1 MISMMRSIKLT
12 CLGFFVCV
20 LTICPVVLAQQ
31 VTLLTANFDAG
42 VDGFVYQND
51 AFGTSQPGYASGAWV
66 ASGGFGGTGGL
77 QVSLGGVDANPI
89 SDMSGGWSITLN
101 LPADETGVTLSFHYK
116 VDQSATYGYD
126 GYTRM
131 LVMVDGIQYGRGSK
145 NYVDHIGGDGSST
158 QGNSNTYLPTTDWQ
172 QHSIFL
178 GNLSAGAHTIILGGY
193 NNKKA
198 AADQSSTVTIDD
210 VLVTSGNPVP
220 AVSDPQTIVN
230 RLSRSQFVND
240 LQGLTSFGDR
250 CRMSSCPGSPANSFF
265 NAQAWVA
272 SQLSAMGYTVQYH
285 TSTLNGG
292 VSNLYV
298 TKVGAVNP
306 GQMYIVS
313 AHLDGRGG
321 GAAYDDDGS
330 GSALVLTAA
339 QAFAAADVATDTSVR
354 FIWWDKEESGL
365 YGSGAYVQE
374 RQSLQGTPDEP
385 VWLGVIQHDM
395 ILYDH
400 GAGTPTAS
408 QSPYAD
414 LDVEWR
420 AGTAAESQSRTLAL
434 TWSFFAGTY
443 ATQYPATA
451 YNFSTNTDDT
461 SFQPYVASIS
471 VRENRRSLTSGAN
484 AEWIN
489 PNYHTAA
496 DVASSYSDADLDL
509 GFNAVQNTVGM
520 VAELVNAHLII
531 VNPTATTTTI
541 TSSPNPSVF
550 GQSVTFTAT
559 VTSSGGVPVGTVT
572 FTEGSTVLASNV
584 AVDGSGH
591 ASFSP
596 SALVVGSHTIT
607 ASFTGNAPWGNS
619 SGSDS
624 ASPQVMNKDATTTTV
639 SSSANP
645 SVFSQPVTFTATVT
659 ANSPGSGVPTGT
671 VTFKNGSTT
680 LGTLSLDANGH
691 ATFTTS
697 SLAVGSPSITAAY
710 NGDSSFNTSTSS
722 ALTQTV
728 NNDGTTSSVTSSLN
742 PSNRGQTVTFTAT
755 VVANSPGTAVPTGSV
770 TFKDGTKNLSTK
782 TLNSSGQATFS
793 TSSLARGSHS
803 ITVVYGGSSSFLTST
818 SPVLTQNV
826 N

>member
-1 MISMMRSIKLT
+1 MNSMMRIVKFAI
-12 CLGFFVCV
+12 LGFFVWV
-20 LTICPVVLAQQ
+20 VAICPLVLAQQ
-31 VTLLTANFDAG
+31 VTLLTANFDDG
-42 VDGFVYQND
+42 VDGFIFQSD
-51 AFGTSQPGYASGAWV
+51 AFGTNQPLYSCGAWS
-66 ASGGFGGTGGL
+66 ASAGFGGTGGL
-77 QVSLGGVDANPI
+77 QVTLGGVDANLI

-101 LPADETGVTLSFHYK
+101 LPTDETGVTLSFHYR
-116 VDQSATYGYD
+116 VDQSATYAYD
-126 GYTRM
+126 GYTHM
-131 LVMVDGIQYGRGSK
+131 LVMVDGVQYGRGSK

-178 GNLSAGAHTIILGGY
+178 GNLAAGAHTIVLGGY
-193 NNKKA
+193 NDKKA
-198 AADQSSTVTIDD
+198 AADQSSTITIDD
-210 VLVTSGNPVP
+210 VLVTSGNPMP
-220 AVSDPQTIVN
+220 AVTAPQTIVN
-230 RLSRSQFVND
+230 RLDRSQFVNY

-250 CRMSSCPGSPANSFF
+250 CRMSSCPGSPANSFL

-272 SQLSAMGYTVQYH
+272 SQLTAMGYTVQYH

-292 VSNLYV
+292 VTNLYV
-298 TKVGAVNP
+298 TKAGTVDP
-306 GQMYIVS
+306 GHMYIVS

-330 GSALVLTAA
+330 GSALVLAVA
-339 QAFAAADVATDTSVR
+339 QAFSASDVQTDQSVR

-374 RQSLQGTPDEP
+374 RQPLQGTPGEP
-385 VWLGVIQHDM
+385 VWLGMIQHDM
-395 ILYDH
+395 VLYDH
-400 GAGTPTAS
+400 GAGTPSTD

-420 AGTAAESQSRTLAL
+420 AGTAAESQSRLLAL
-434 TWSFFAGTY
+434 KWSFLSGTY

-461 SFQPYVASIS
+461 SFQAYTASIS

-489 PNYHTAA
+489 PNYHTVN
-496 DVASSYSDADLDL
+496 DVASSYSDLDLDL
-509 GFNAVQNTVGM
+509 GFNAVQNTTGM
-520 VAELVNAHLII
+520 VAELVNAHLGS
-531 VNPTATTTTI
+531 NPNATSTTV

-559 VTSSGGVPVGTVT
+559 VTSSGGIPVGTVT

-584 AVDGSGH
+584 VVDGFGH
-591 ASFSP
+591 AAFSTA
-596 SALVVGSHTIT
+596 ALAVGSHTIT
-607 ASFTGNAPWGNS
+607 ASFSGNAPWENS

-624 ASPQVMNKDATTTTV
+624 ASPQVVNKDATTTTV

-659 ANSPGSGVPTGT
+659 ANTPGSGIPTGT

-680 LGTLSLDANGH
+680 LGTSNLDGTGQ
-691 ATFTTS
+691 ATFTIST
-697 SLAVGSPSITAAY
+697 LAVGSASITASY
-710 NGDSSFNTSTSS
+710 NGDSNFNTSTSS

-728 NNDGTTSSVTSSLN
+728 NKDGTTSSVTSSLN

-755 VVANSPGTAVPTGSV
+755 VVANAPGTAVPTGSV

-782 TLNSSGQATFS
+782 TLNASGQATFS
-793 TSSLARGSHS
+793 TSSLARGSHP
-803 ITVVYGGSSSFLTST
+803 ITVVYGGSSNFLGST
-818 SPVLTQNV
+818 SAVLTQQV

>member
-1 MISMMRSIKLT
+1 MTFVMRPIRFAS
-12 CLGFFVCV
+12 LGFFVCV
-20 LTICPVVLAQQ
+20 LTLCPVVLAQQ
-31 VTLLTANFDAG
+31 VTLLTANFDTGA
-42 VDGFVYQND
+42 DGFVYQND
-51 AFGTSQPGYASGAWV
+51 AFGTSQPNYSSGAW
-66 ASGGFGGTGGL
+66 APSTGYGGTGGL

-101 LPADETGVTLSFHYK
+101 LPADETGVTLSFRYK
-116 VDQSATYGYD
+116 LDQSATYAYD

-131 LVMVDGIQYGRGSK
+131 LVMVDAMQYGRGAK

-178 GNLSAGAHTIILGGY
+178 GNLAAGAHTIVLGGY
-193 NNKKA
+193 NSKKT

-210 VLVTSGNPVP
+210 VLLTSGNPVP
-220 AVSDPQTIVN
+220 AVTDRQTIVN

-272 SQLSAMGYTVQYH
+272 SQLTAMGYTVQYH

-374 RQSLQGTPDEP
+374 RQALQGTPDEP

-400 GAGTPTAS
+400 GAGTPSAS

-420 AGTAAESQSRTLAL
+420 AGTAAESQSRALAL

-489 PNYHTAA
+489 PNYHTTA
-496 DVASSYSDADLDL
+496 DVAGSYSDLDLDL

-531 VNPTATTTTI
+531 VNPNDTTTSV
-541 TSSPNPSVF
+541 TSSPNPSVLE
-550 GQSVTFTAT
+550 QSVTFTAT
-559 VTSSGGVPVGTVT
+559 VTSSGGVPAGTVT

-591 ASFSP
+591 ASFST

-607 ASFTGNAPWGNS
+607 ASFTGNPPWGNS

-624 ASPQVMNKDATTTTV
+624 ASPQVVNKDATTTAV

-659 ANSPGSGVPTGT
+659 ANPPGSGVPTGT

-680 LGTLSLDANGH
+680 LGTSSLDANGH

-728 NNDGTTSSVTSSLN
+728 NKDGTTSSVTSSLN

-793 TSSLARGSHS
+793 TSSLSRGTHS

-818 SPVLTQNV
+818 SPVLTQTV